1 MYQDISI
8 TQTFGGILVKFC
20 WMKKAKG
27 QNMKFVINFKVF
39 IIVITFYIS
48 EWEDIE
54 GVLGYKHG

>member
-1 MYQDISI
+1 
-8 TQTFGGILVKFC
+8 
-20 WMKKAKG
+20 MKKAKG

-54 GVLGYKHG
+54 GVLDYKHG